1 MYNTYYNVFQLL
13 RKGFV
18 KVKVVEGGPI
28 PAVELFL
35 EDTVVS
41 ALHIT
46 SVK

>member
-1 MYNTYYNVFQLL
+1 M
-13 RKGFV
+13 